1 MLFSNIIGQGEIK
14 SKLIQ
19 TVRDQRISHAQ
30 LFLGDEG
37 FGSLALA
44 VAYAMYISCEE
55 RGESDSCGKCSSCRK
70 YGKLEHPDLHFVLP
84 VVKTK
89 GMDKEPV
96 SNDFIS
102 LWREIFLESPY
113 LKPYQWYEKL
123 GVENKQGAI
132 NKNESLEIVQKL
144 SLKTFESDYKVMIV
158 WRPEKMNLTAA
169 NKLLKILEEPYPNTL
184 FILVTEDTS
193 QMLPTVVS
201 RTQIVRIPPVDSES
215 MADAI
220 KKELGISGNEKIDGI
235 VHLSEGNYLK
245 ALSVI
250 KEDEQNEFFFNHFV
264 NFMRICYAAD
274 IAALASWVDE
284 MSALGREKQKQF
296 LKYATRMIREN
307 FMLNLKAKDI
317 IYLSAQE
324 KEFSSR
330 FSRFVNTGN
339 VLPIADEIN
348 KASVHIEKNAYGKIV
363 LFDMGLKMARLLK
376 S

>member
-1 MLFSNIIGQGEIK
+1 MLFSNIIGQAEIK

-19 TVRDQRISHAQ
+19 TVKDRRISHAQ

-44 VAYAMYISCEE
+44 VAYAMYISCED

-70 YGKLEHPDLHFVLP
+70 YLKLEHPDLHFVLP

-89 GMDKEPV
+89 GTEKDPV
-96 SNDFIS
+96 SDDFIS
-102 LWREIFLESPY
+102 LWREIFLESSY

-123 GVENKQGAI
+123 SVENKQGAI
-132 NKNESLEIVQKL
+132 YTSESGEIVKKL
-144 SLKTFESDYKVMIV
+144 SLKTYESDYKVMII
-158 WRPEKMNLTAA
+158 WRPEKMNPTAA

-201 RTQIVRIPPVDSES
+201 RTQIVRIPPVDRES
-215 MADAI
+215 MAAAI
-220 KKELGISGNEKIDGI
+220 KEKFGISGSDETDDI

-245 ALSVI
+245 ALSLV
-250 KEDEQNEFFFNHFV
+250 KDNEESEFFFDHFV
-264 NFMRICYAAD
+264 KFMRICYAAD
-274 IAALASWVDE
+274 IATLAGWVDE
-284 MSALGREKQKQF
+284 MSALGRERQKQF

-307 FMLNLKAKDI
+307 FMLNLKAEDI
-317 IYLSAQE
+317 IYLSEQE

-348 KASVHIEKNAYGKIV
+348 KASVHIENNASGKIV
-363 LFDMGLKMARLLK
+363 LFDMGLKMAKLLK
-376 S
+376 N